1 MKWIL
6 KKNDILPLN
15 DILTVLKGGWEH
27 HDKKAILT
35 IEFEKRP
42 RTTGEYS
49 QNHCLNGSIQQICE
63 ETGNDFSTV
72 KTYVK
77 QQAIKRGY
85 PVKMKKG
92 EYLVGVDGNLIPISE
107 SDSTTVECG
116 YLIEET
122 KILASELG
130 IILKE

>member
-6 KKNDILPLN
+6 KKNDIFPLN
-15 DILTVLKGGWEH
+15 DILTVLKDGWEH
-27 HDKKAILT
+27 HDKKAIVT
-35 IEFEKRP
+35 VEFEKRP

-63 ETGNDFSTV
+63 ETGNDFATV
-72 KTYVK
+72 KNYVK

-85 PVKMKKG
+85 PVKMKNG
-92 EYLVGVDGNLIPISE
+92 EYLIGIDGNLIPISE